1 MKYYCLEAKRERAF
15 EKEECVWSLVVMN
28 KTKKGGELE
37 GRVNKVYIGYIMLKS
52 VDCAILKNLG
62 NVVK

>member
-1 MKYYCLEAKRERAF
+1 MKYYCLEAKREREF

-37 GRVNKVYIGYIMLKS
+37 GRVNKVYIGYIMF
-52 VDCAILKNLG
+52 NE
-62 NVVK
+62 N